1 MDKPTPER
9 SPTIKAIVMGCSAGG
24 VEALKYVLTRLPQDF
39 PVPILVVQHIAP
51 NSSDSLARLLDDVC
65 KIKVKE
71 AEEMELIQS
80 GIVYLAPANYHLQ
93 IEPDFTF
100 SLSIDPPVS
109 YARPS
114 IDVLF
119 ESAAHLIGAQLIG
132 VILTGANDDGSK
144 GLKMVKNKGGITI
157 IQDPANAKA
166 RKMPESALNELK
178 PDYIVTLENLHKLLI
193 KLTACLINWKTE

>member
-193 KLTACLINWKTE
+193 KLTACLIN